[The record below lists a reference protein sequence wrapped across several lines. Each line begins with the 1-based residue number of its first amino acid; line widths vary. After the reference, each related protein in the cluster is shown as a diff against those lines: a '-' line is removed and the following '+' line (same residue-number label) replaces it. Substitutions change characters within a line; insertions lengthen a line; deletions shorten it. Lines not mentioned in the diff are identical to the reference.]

1 MTRTLRTA
9 GVAAALTMALL
20 TAGCG
25 EDGAEAISEPAP
37 AGSGTSPGVTNP
49 KPAAAAGECTYRE
62 NPGEETGE
70 AKPTLPKGKPGSAAK
85 YATISTSLGDIVLEL
100 DAAAA
105 PCTVHSFVNLAQQ
118 KFYDGTFCH
127 RLLDESGGGNDYAV
141 LQCGDPTGTG
151 SGGPGY
157 QFANENLDGAKYA
170 KGVVAMANAGPDT
183 NGSQF
188 FMMFRDSDFSPD
200 YSPFATILKGVDVLE
215 KVADGGRSI
224 GASGSQDVPKT
235 RLTFKKVTISETK
248 PA

>member
-1 MTRTLRTA
+1 MTRTLRTG
-9 GVAAALTMALL
+9 GVAAAALTMALL
-20 TAGCG
+20 TSACG
-25 EDGAEAISEPAP
+25 GDDEADAVAEPP
-37 AGSGTSPGVTNP
+37 AGASAGVVNP
-49 KPAAAAGECTYRE
+49 NPAAAAGECTYE
-62 NPGEETGE
+62 ANPSESTGE
-70 AKPTLPKGKPGSAAK
+70 KKPTPPTGKPGTAVR
-85 YATISTSLGDIVLEL
+85 YATIETSLGKIVLEL

-118 KFYDGTFCH
+118 QFYDGTFCH
-127 RLLDESGGGNDYAV
+127 RVLDAGSGPTRTAV
-141 LQCGDPTGTG
+141 VQCGDPTGTG